1 MKKIALLIVLAGF
14 IGTYSIANSQ
24 EAVKTEIGGDD
35 DDKKCKKKNCKKNC
49 KDSKKACTT
58 KEKTEKEK
66 TANGKTCNTASGKS
80 CCSKK
85 K

>member
-1 MKKIALLIVLAGF
+1 MKKLTLAIALSGF
-14 IGTYSIANSQ
+14 IGTYSIANSL
-24 EAVKTEIGGDD
+24 ETFKTEIGGDH

-49 KDSKKACTT
+49 KDSKKACAA
-58 KEKTEKEK
+58 KEKTVKEK